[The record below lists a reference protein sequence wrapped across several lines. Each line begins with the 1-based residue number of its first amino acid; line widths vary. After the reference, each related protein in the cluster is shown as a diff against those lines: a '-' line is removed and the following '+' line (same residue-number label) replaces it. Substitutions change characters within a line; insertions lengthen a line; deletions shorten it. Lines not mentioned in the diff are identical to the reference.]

1 MSEWHGYAKVL
12 SAKEKK
18 KENENCRCLD
28 ETQNKEA
35 IMSKNWTSFFLA
47 TRGLIAVVIE

>member
-28 ETQNKEA
+28 ETQNLCQK
-35 IMSKNWTSFFLA
+35 TGRVFFLA
-47 TRGLIAVVIE
+47 TRGLIAVVRV